1 MIQSIKITI
10 NKTTFTLDNDGY
22 VKLNAYVAALKKHF
36 INDAEVLFDIEARIA
51 ELLTLHSAA
60 ESTEI
65 IGVNIIN
72 KVIET
77 IGSIEE
83 LTNGKASSD
92 SPNSSAYK
100 NTIKLNKLR
109 RNPFNESLAGVCSGI
124 AAYLRIDASIVR
136 FLFVF
141 SLVVFGTGV
150 AIYII
155 LWIVIPRAQGEELE
169 MLKEYED
176 NYHNKIYRNKET
188 KAIAGVCSGL
198 AIHLGLEIWIVRLAF
213 FIGLFVFGSAFI
225 VYILAWIIIPFD
237 SAEKQKKSKKNFSD
251 YKEQNSAQ
259 VNTVRNAFKT
269 IIAAISLL
277 LIGFIII
284 GIFFSAA
291 IFDIFNYE
299 TTYTILKSM
308 VPFENGLE
316 IVTLGALLC
325 IFTPILFV
333 LALIAKFAF
342 KANINFKYA
351 GTGLIMLF
359 FIGIGILV
367 YSSIKII
374 PQFAN
379 KNVFYGNTHQTLPQS
394 DSLVF
399 EFNEIKCAKESNL
412 FESNGF
418 KIQVCDSGFF
428 VPIEY
433 NIKRTLEDSASFIV
447 HENYSF
453 PDTHKNE
460 KPLSIFP
467 FDNKAYY
474 TTAIRFPTHFFLRK
488 TDPFNFQHI
497 KITFYIPEKA
507 VFNLN
512 KTAQKA
518 FDVYKDGDNSNWFNI
533 NDISS
538 YNEEREER
546 EEKRREKIEELEEKK
561 AEIEE
566 ERIRIEEEKLE
577 LEKER
582 ALKKSEKELMEQ
594 HNKALE
600 EHNKALIQHEKE
612 LQKLR
617 KS

>member
-51 ELLTLHSAA
+51 ELLTLHSTT
-60 ESTEI
+60 ESAKI

-92 SPNSSAYK
+92 APNSSTYK

-237 SAEKQKKSKKNFSD
+237 SAEKQKRSKKNFSD
-251 YKEQNSAQ
+251 YKEQNSTQ

-379 KNVFYGNTHQTLPQS
+379 KNVFYGNTHQTLPQT

-412 FESNGF
+412 FKNNGF
-418 KIQVCDSGFF
+418 KTQVCDSGLFI
-428 VPIEY
+428 PIEY
-433 NIKRTLEDSASFIV
+433 RIKRTLEDSASFIAL
-447 HENYSF
+447 ENFSYPNLPKSEINF
-453 PDTHKNE
+453 PV
-460 KPLSIFP
+460 FP
-467 FDNKAYY
+467 FEDRANYEK
-474 TTAIRFPTHFFLRK
+474 TIQFPTHFFLNK
-488 TDPFNFQHI
+488 NIPFNFQTI
-497 KITFYIPEKA
+497 KVTFYIPEKA
-507 VFNLN
+507 VFYLN
-512 KTAQKA
+512 QTAQKV
-518 FDVYKDGDNSNWFNI
+518 FNVYKDGENNNWFNI

-546 EEKRREKIEELEEKK
+546 EEKRREKIEKLEEKK

-577 LEKER
+577 LEKEKE
-582 ALKKSEKELMEQ
+582 LQKSEKELQ
-594 HNKALE
+594 K
-600 EHNKALIQHEKE
+600 KEKE
-612 LQKLR
+612 LQKLHNN
-617 KS
+617 